1 MLISACVP
9 TYNSE
14 TTIRETILSLINQS
28 NPFFKIKVYDNVST
42 DKTRDIIKELMIDNE
57 NLELLINEKNVGAEG
72 NFTRCILGAEGDL
85 CVIAHADDIYDFNF
99 AKTNVDYFSLYP
111 DLSATFCLANEIDN
125 SSHVIGRRYIPREL
139 SGSAFTKISKT
150 QGVGLFYQYANFVTC
165 PSVVVRSNV
174 YKEQIKFWD
183 GATYNTSAD
192 LDVWMRI
199 LETGA
204 LGFINEPLINYRVA
218 EASYSYRVAK
228 IRTDK
233 HDVFKVLEAPKNEL
247 FAKEYKDDLNFLLN
261 KDYAV
266 RFLNT
271 LRLKDTDKIKSFKWE
286 SRFSLNKTTKIG
298 LHSFWHFKMMSAI
311 LGLRLIYIASRAL

>member
-9 TYNSE
+9 TYNSD

-28 NPFFKIKVYDNVST
+28 FPFFKIKVYDNQST
-42 DKTRDIIKELMIDNE
+42 DWTRDIIKELMIDND
-57 NLELLINEKNVGAEG
+57 NLELFINETNVGAEG
-72 NFTRCILGAEGDL
+72 NFTKCILGAEGDL

-99 AKTNVDYFSLYP
+99 AKANVNYFSLYP
-111 DLSATFCLANEIDN
+111 DLSATFCLANEID
-125 SSHVIGRRYIPREL
+125 SSSDLIGNRYIPKEL
-139 SGSAFTKISKT
+139 KNSAFTKITKE
-150 QGVGLFYQYANFVTC
+150 QGIGLFYKYANFVTC
-165 PSVVVRSNV
+165 PSVVVRSNI

-183 GATYNTSAD
+183 GSTYNTSAD

-204 LGFINEPLINYRVA
+204 LGFINKPLINYRVA

-228 IRTDK
+228 IRTAK
-233 HDVFKVLEAPKNEL
+233 HDIFKVLEAPKYEL
-247 FAKEYKDDLNFLLN
+247 FAKENKEDLNFLLN

-286 SRFSLNKTTKIG
+286 SHFSFNKTIKLG

-311 LGLRLIYIASRAL
+311 LGLRMIYVASRAL